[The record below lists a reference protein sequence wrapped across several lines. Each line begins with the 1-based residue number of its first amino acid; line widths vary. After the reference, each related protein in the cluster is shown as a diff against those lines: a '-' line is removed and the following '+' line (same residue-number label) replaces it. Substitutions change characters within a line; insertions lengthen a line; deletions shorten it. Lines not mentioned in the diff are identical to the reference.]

1 MSRLAIDLQKTA
13 QWGAKFLYF
22 TTIVFLILGFLIN
35 PKFHIG
41 SIILMFF
48 SLLNIYYK
56 VVQTKHTLLR
66 NFGLVAMARYALESI
81 GPEMRQYFF
90 MSDTEERPFNRT
102 ERAEV
107 YRKAKNIDSTEAF
120 GSLLEFNHHE
130 LKLKHS
136 MFPKNKNNIEDYSLT
151 FGENSP
157 NPYTITKP
165 MMISAMSFG
174 SLGAQAIR
182 SLSKGAKLAGIP
194 INTGE
199 GGLSKY
205 HLSGGADI
213 IFQIGTA
220 KFSVRNDDNTLNDD
234 KLIRV
239 AEHPQVKMI
248 EIKFSQGA
256 KPGKGGIL
264 PKEKITTEISKI
276 RGVPMDKDVISPERH
291 VECDTSKNT
300 IKFIDRVKKVSK
312 LPVGIKFCLGDEKE
326 FRSLIKEMKKQKI
339 FPDYIS
345 IDGSEGATG
354 AAPKSFM
361 DNVGIPLLPA
371 LDKIHNILL
380 QEKVRNKM
388 KIVASGKLISPGK
401 QITAIAHGADAIY
414 SARGFMLALGCIQA
428 LQCNKGTCPIG
439 ITTHNPIL
447 QRGLIVNEKSKRIEN
462 YVKNCYKEFVELLA
476 AMGCKSVKDLNKN
489 KIYQAN

>member
-120 GSLLEFNHHE
+120 GSLLELNHHE
-130 LKLKHS
+130 LKLTHS
-136 MFPKNKNNIEDYSLT
+136 MFPKNKNNIEEYSLT

-239 AEHPQVKMI
+239 AEHPQVK
-248 EIKFSQGA
+248 
-256 KPGKGGIL
+256 
-264 PKEKITTEISKI
+264 KIHKN
-276 RGVPMDKDVISPERH
+276 KDVISPERH

-380 QEKVRNKM
+380 QEKIRNKI

-447 QRGLIVNEKSKRIEN
+447 QRGLIVNEKSKRIED
-462 YVKNCYKEFVELLA
+462 YVKNCHKEFVELLA